1 MMDYERPIG
10 LSPHFSI
17 HVVGDNQVLLLSE
30 QRSFRLT
37 GKLYVAMIPY
47 LDGTRTGTGVIE
59 AFKGRAPEERL
70 RGALENL
77 TEKGYA
83 AYVDGK
89 APSGRQALW
98 SELGM
103 VPADAERNLA
113 RLSLAV
119 KAIPGDAVAAGAARM
134 LRRAAADAGIA
145 VVPEKSADLTV
156 VCVQDYLN
164 RRLEKLN
171 RSMRK
176 AGRSWLLFKAAGSMP
191 LLGPAFRPD
200 AAPCW
205 ACLSNRMLENRPGD
219 RLVGDGVEAARP
231 ARAHSRATLGLAANL
246 AAVELVRAIAQGG
259 FSPLGDRIVSF
270 DVKTRAHGEHL
281 IRTDPACA
289 VCGERHDAEAALAKA
304 MTPLT
309 LRAQPIE
316 PQVDGGWRVA
326 SAADVVNRL
335 ERYVGPVT
343 GIIAGLKDDS
353 LKDGLPVFSAMQT
366 NPVQTNP
373 RANRLVGRPS
383 AAAGKGMGKEQAK
396 ASCLAEAMERYLCGF
411 TGREP
416 RKRAA
421 WPELGQA
428 APHPNTYLNYSER
441 QYDTR
446 ESWNKDHS
454 GFNWVGERFDERREI
469 EWTPAW
475 SLTHGARRWLPT
487 RYCYFGYVDTAA
499 AADSEENKFCS
510 ADSNGCASGSTVE
523 EAILQGFLELVE
535 RDACALWW
543 YNRVRRPAFDLET
556 SADPFSRRVQA
567 YCASRG
573 RDLCVLDLT
582 NDFGIPVAIAL
593 SHKKTD
599 GKSII
604 LGLGA
609 HLDADMAINRAL
621 AEMNQMMAVE
631 LSMAEAGE
639 RSNPGKTT
647 GDDAVMDDWLKNK
660 SLATEPYCVPDGT
673 IATNAYRKP
682 RIGDLKEAVEICMR
696 AVSDRG
702 YEMIVFDHS
711 RPEIDFAAARVVVP
725 GMRHFWARLREGRL
739 TRAPVEMGWLGAPL
753 AEADLNPIPF
763 FL

>member
-1 MMDYERPIG
+1 MMDLERPVG
-10 LSPHFSI
+10 FSPHFSI
-17 HVVGDNQVLLLSE
+17 HIVGDNQVLLLSE

-47 LDGTRTGTGVIE
+47 LDGTRTGAGVIE
-59 AFKGRAPEERL
+59 AFTGRASEERL
-70 RGALENL
+70 RGALSNL
-77 TEKGYA
+77 MEKGYVT
-83 AYVDGK
+83 YVDGK

-103 VPADAERNLA
+103 VPADAERRLA
-113 RLSLAV
+113 GLSLAV
-119 KAIPGDAVAAGAARM
+119 KAIPGDEVAAEAARM
-134 LRRAAADAGIA
+134 LRRAAADAGITVA
-145 VVPEKSADLTV
+145 PEKSADLTV

-164 RRLEKLN
+164 RRLERLN

-176 AGRSWLLFKAAGSMP
+176 AGRSWLLFKAGGSAP
-191 LLGPAFRPD
+191 LLGPAFRPN

-205 ACLSNRMLENRPGD
+205 ACLANRMLENRPGD
-219 RLVGDGVEAARP
+219 RLVGGAVEAARP
-231 ARAHSRATLGLAANL
+231 ARAHSRATLGLAVNF
-246 AAVELVRAIAQGG
+246 AAMELVRAIAEGG
-259 FSPLGDRIVSF
+259 FSTFGDKIASF
-270 DVKTRAHGEHL
+270 DLKARAHAEHL
-281 IRTDPACA
+281 IRADPACA
-289 VCGERHDAEAALAKA
+289 VCGERYDAEAVLAKA
-304 MTPLT
+304 MAPLT
-309 LRAQPIE
+309 LRSQSIE
-316 PQVDGGWRVA
+316 PQTDGGWRIA
-326 SAADVVNRL
+326 SAADVVKRL
-335 ERYVGPVT
+335 ERYVGPIT

-353 LKDGLPVFSAMQT
+353 LKDDLPVFSAMQT

-396 ASCLAEAMERYLCGF
+396 ASCLAEAIERYLCGF

-416 RKRAA
+416 RKRAS
-421 WPELGQA
+421 WSELGKA
-428 APHPNTYLNYSER
+428 APHPNDYLNYSER
-441 QYDTR
+441 QYETR
-446 ESWNKDHS
+446 EAWNKDHS
-454 GFNWVGERFDERREI
+454 GFNWVGERFDEHREI

-475 SLTHGARRWLPT
+475 SLTHGERRWLPS
-487 RYCYFGYVDTAA
+487 RYCFFSYFDKAA
-499 AADSEENKFCS
+499 AAESEENKFCS

-543 YNRVRRPAFDLET
+543 YNRVRRPAFDLAA
-556 SADPFSRRVQA
+556 SADPFVRRVQA
-567 YCASRG
+567 YCESQGRG
-573 RDLCVLDLT
+573 LCVLDLT

-593 SHKKTD
+593 SHKKAD
-599 GKSII
+599 GKAII

-621 AEMNQMMAVE
+621 AEMNQMLAIEPPME
-631 LSMAEAGE
+631 GRNDGSKM
-639 RSNPGKTT
+639 T
-647 GDDAVMDDWLKNK
+647 GDDAVMADWLKNK

-673 IATNAYRKP
+673 IATNAYGKP
-682 RIGDLKEAVEICMR
+682 RISDLKEAVEHCTR
-696 AVSDRG
+696 AVSGRG
-702 YEMIVFDHS
+702 HEMIVFDHS

-739 TRAPVEMGWLGAPL
+739 TRAPVAMGWLGAPH